1 MLIGAGMVAIPSSLW
16 SGLEVNYV
24 YQDSDG
30 MVYAMMANG
39 CEGNLVMIK
48 KPLEEKIAEEIVQ
61 ERGVEAPELLI
72 PPISVVKSLEEPVK
86 PSLQVGEVG
95 EKVYDEE
102 NKTDL

>member
-1 MLIGAGMVAIPSSLW
+1 
-16 SGLEVNYV
+16 
-24 YQDSDG
+24 
-30 MVYAMMANG
+30 
-39 CEGNLVMIK
+39 VMIK